1 MTTINSTTSTPVRSS
16 KALHITLWVLQVLL
30 AAAFLMTGLMK
41 LAMPLSQ
48 LAQSLPWVNDVPSA
62 LVRFIGLAEFA
73 GALGLILPAATRIRP
88 NLTPLAALGLVAVL
102 ALAAVFHITRGE
114 AMMVPMNLI
123 LAALAGVIVWG
134 RTRKAPIQPR

>member
-1 MTTINSTTSTPVRSS
+1 MTTINSTPVRSS
-16 KALHITLWVLQVLL
+16 KALNITLWVLQVLL

-41 LAMPLSQ
+41 LAMPLTQ
-48 LAQSLPWVNDVPSA
+48 VAQSLPWVNDVPAA

-102 ALAAVFHITRGE
+102 VLAAAFHVSRGE

-123 LAALAGVIVWG
+123 LAALAGVVAWG
-134 RTRKAPIQPR
+134 RTRKAPIQSR